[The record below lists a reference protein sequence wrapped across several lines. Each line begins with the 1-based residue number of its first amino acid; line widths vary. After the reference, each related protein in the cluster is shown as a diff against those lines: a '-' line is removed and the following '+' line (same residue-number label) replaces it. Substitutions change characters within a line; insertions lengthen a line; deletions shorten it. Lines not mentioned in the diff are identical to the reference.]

1 MVQRHS
7 YTETLIAI
15 LCISTRILTIS
26 IEKFPPA
33 ARKAPF
39 VKGSLG
45 CARNFELL
53 QISREKS
60 RKTEAVFLVALK
72 GAPGGKS
79 KSPRARFLFVT
90 FSFGEAKE
98 KVKLHPL
105 ISKKSSYLDKHIVN
119 HIKTLRI
126 RRQLPFHGSLGPP
139 RRTCFFVQTLSSRA
153 TLSTC
158 AHLGK
163 RSTASAERRV

>member
-1 MVQRHS
+1 M
-7 YTETLIAI
+7 LIAI

-26 IEKFPPA
+26 IEKFPTA
-33 ARKAPF
+33 ARKAPL
-39 VKGSLG
+39 VKGALDAPEILSFYKFRG
-45 CARNFELL
+45 K
-53 QISREKS
+53 SPEKPKRFS
-60 RKTEAVFLVALK
+60 GRFK
-72 GAPGGKS
+72 GGSGGKS

-98 KVKLHPL
+98 KVKLHLL

-139 RRTCFFVQTLSSRA
+139 RRTCFFAQTLSSRT

-158 AHLGK
+158 AHLGN